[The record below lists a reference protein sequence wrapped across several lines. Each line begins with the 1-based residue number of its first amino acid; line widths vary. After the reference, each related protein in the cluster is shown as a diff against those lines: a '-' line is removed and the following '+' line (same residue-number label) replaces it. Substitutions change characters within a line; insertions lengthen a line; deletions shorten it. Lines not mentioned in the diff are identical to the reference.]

1 MESQRSD
8 LQLFG
13 SGTKSCLISV
23 HQGYLPLLSQVVED
37 RLTERPLFFDRFVLP
52 NLILHFCHMF
62 LSGLRYVPLRALRS
76 LPPSPGMLILMFSLF
91 VLLVGFDHR
100 KPWFDLLCQ
109 FGQTWSL
116 ESFNGSY

>member
-37 RLTERPLFFDRFVLP
+37 RLTERPLFFDRFVP
-52 NLILHFCHMF
+52 PDLILHFCHMF
-62 LSGLRYVPLRALRS
+62 LSGLRYLLRVSLAQGRRFLMLRTSEWACRKDRRVFLEAGPVPL
-76 LPPSPGMLILMFSLF
+76 
-91 VLLVGFDHR
+91 VGSAPNGGQSSK
-100 KPWFDLLCQ
+100 KPL
-109 FGQTWSL
+109 
-116 ESFNGSY
+116 